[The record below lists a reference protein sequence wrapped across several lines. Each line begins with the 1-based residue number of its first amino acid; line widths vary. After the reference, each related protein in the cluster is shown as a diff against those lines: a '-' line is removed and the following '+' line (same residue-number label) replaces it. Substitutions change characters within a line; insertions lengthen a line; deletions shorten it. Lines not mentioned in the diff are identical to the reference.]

1 MVPRGLFHPVVLWP
15 PVQEDKAEGEDFQLN
30 HDRETEEL
38 VQRDK
43 NIKDIKCI
51 MIYFRKEINFQR
63 AAYVFSY

>member
-1 MVPRGLFHPVVLWP
+1 M
-15 PVQEDKAEGEDFQLN
+15 QEDKAEGEDFQLN

-38 VQRDK
+38 VQRDN
-43 NIKDIKCI
+43 NIKDIKCV